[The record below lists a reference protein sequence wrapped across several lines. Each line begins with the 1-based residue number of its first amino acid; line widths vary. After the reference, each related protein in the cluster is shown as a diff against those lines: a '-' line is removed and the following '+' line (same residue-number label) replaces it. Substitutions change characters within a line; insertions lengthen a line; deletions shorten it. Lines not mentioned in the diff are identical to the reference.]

1 MDILQ
6 SNIAAQLNKLKSV
19 ISILSPNVY
28 SQKSRYLGD
37 SSIGAHVRHIIE
49 LINCVENGYTEGVVD
64 YQNRVRDLR
73 LETDVHLALEQIDM
87 ILKAPVKSDKIMYVF
102 ESSVSQITSTY
113 FRELLYQ
120 MEHAIHHMALMQV
133 ALREFDIQIDDKH
146 FGFAY
151 STIAY
156 QKQCAQ

>member
-1 MDILQ
+1 M
-6 SNIAAQLNKLKSV
+6 
-19 ISILSPNVY
+19 
-28 SQKSRYLGD
+28 
-37 SSIGAHVRHIIE
+37 RHIIE

-102 ESSVSQITSTY
+102 ESSISQITSTY

-120 MEHAIHHMALMQV
+120 MEHAIHHMALIHV
-133 ALREFDIQIDDKH
+133 ALREFQIRIDDKS

-156 QKQCAQ
+156 QQQCAQ